1 MALIG
6 INNENEFYSHH
17 YLSEIFGND
26 IRGVLDGWNQQEQQ
40 ARELERNART
50 EGETPE
56 PGYRTPRR
64 QLESYSG
71 RYFKLLNE
79 QQKERATDNRL
90 RDQLNRW
97 KPVLSA
103 LGYEVKPQQ
112 IELDDKN
119 LLPLLARY
127 EDQSGA
133 PSLWIAM
140 AHDVID
146 EDNTDPLALPLLKE
160 QFTQNIEPDRLR
172 AMTKDKHGQPLS
184 WQDLISKHVFT
195 QAEPPRWLLLLG
207 NRQCLL
213 IDRTK
218 WAQNRVLRFDFE
230 EILGRKEGATLE
242 AVSVLLHKDSV
253 IPQSGSTLLDNL
265 DENSHK
271 HAFGVSE
278 DLKYALRESIELLGN
293 EAMEY
298 LLERNRANYTGQKAI
313 DPEKLSREALRYM
326 YRLLFLFYI
335 EARPELGYAQM
346 DSATYLK
353 GYSLESLRELEMIQL
368 TGDEAL
374 NGSYIHDSLNMLF
387 RLIFK
392 GYQPQTVQKDT
403 LATTDDTF
411 TIARLDSHLFD
422 LKETPILNRVVF
434 TNKTLQRVIQ
444 LMSLSRP
451 GKGKNKRRGRISY
464 NQLGINQLGAV
475 YEALLSYRG
484 FFASE
489 DLYEVKKAGEELNE
503 LETGYFVT
511 ASELPKYDE
520 KEKVYHTSGPDKGKL
535 ICHPKG
541 SFIYRMA
548 GRDREKSASYYTP
561 EVLTKSLVKYALKE
575 LYKEQVE
582 PIADK
587 HHKADKIL
595 TLKVCEPAMGSAAFL
610 NEAINQLAE
619 KYLELKQ
626 DAEGTRIPQEQYT
639 YELQRVK
646 MYLADNNVFG
656 VDLNP
661 VAVELAEVSLWLNAI
676 SNDTFVPWFGYQLF
690 NGNSLIGARR
700 QTFAA
705 HELQYGAKKIKKDA
719 SWLNRAPKRVMPGE
733 QRADGDVYHFLLPD
747 EAMANYKDKAVKDL
761 KSEQIKAI
769 NDWRKEFIQSFS
781 DDELAQLQRISSK
794 IDTLWQ
800 EHTKELKYLRDK
812 TSDNY
817 NVWPLS
823 LDKTNFETNMA
834 AKDELL
840 IKSQTAKSSNYQ
852 KLKLV
857 MDYWCA
863 LWFWPI
869 DQTGELPERWEY
881 LMELETLVEGY
892 VEVELTV
899 ETNVDKMQTLDMF
912 AEMETVTT
920 RHDLFSKSS
929 LDRKFIYDKFPRLKV
944 VDQLAQR
951 QKFFH
956 WELEFADIFALD
968 AESGQGGGFDLIL
981 GNPPWLKVEWQE
993 GGVMGDFEPEFIL
1006 KKLSASKLNSL
1017 REQTFEQIPELQQAY
1032 LAEYE
1037 ESAGTQN
1044 FLNAMVNYPELK
1056 GQQTNL
1062 YKCFLPQAWR
1072 INNPQ
1077 GVAGFLHPEGIYDDP
1092 KGGSFRQLVY
1102 PRLRAHFQFHN
1113 EMSLFAEVHHATMYS
1128 VNIYGA
1134 KQDDILFTNI
1144 ANLFLPKTVDEIF
1157 AHDGEGVTPGLKD
1170 IDIALDGKVNSKW
1183 GITPHASRALHIDK
1197 NTLELFAK
1205 LYDVEGT
1212 PATAARLPALHSEQ
1226 LISVLEKFAAQ
1237 PKRLGDLQGEYMS
1250 LEMWH
1255 ETNAQKDGTIE
1266 RTTQFPTSA
1275 KQWVLSGPHFFVGT
1289 PMYKTPRYP
1298 CKLNSDYDVLDL
1310 TTIPDDYLPRTNYV
1324 PACNEEEYLKRTPKV
1339 PWVDEAD
1346 LQQWHD
1352 QGANSAVK
1360 PQPRPVT
1367 DYYRFVN
1374 REMLSQSG
1382 ERTMISIIVPK
1393 GAAHI
1398 NTCLGTTFKQ
1408 AKDMLDY
1415 YGMCLSVPID
1425 YRVKSTGMGHAN
1437 TTLINQLPVLSNNVY
1452 RADIHLRA
1460 LSLVGLTSAYAE
1472 LWEECFSEQFNLQ
1485 QWAKSDPRLSKGFF
1499 EGLTSQWQRNCAL
1512 RTDYE
1517 RRQALVEIDV
1527 LVAMAL
1533 GLTLDELKTIYRVQF
1548 PVMRQYEADT
1558 WYDQTGRI
1566 VFTASKGLVGVGLP
1580 RKAAKKES
1588 LYTLKT
1594 GEIDGRTVTP
1604 VWRDDTQKTEKD
1616 IAKLMATPEQ
1626 PKEMIP
1632 LGWED
1637 ICDLKS
1643 GSVFKTVQ
1651 DDTVP
1656 KGPVTRTIEYI
1667 APFDKCDREQD
1678 YDTVWAEFER
1688 RFDQEGSDA

>member
-40 ARELERNART
+40 ARELERIARA
-50 EGETPE
+50 EGESPQS
-56 PGYRTPRR
+56 GYRTPHR
-64 QLESYSG
+64 QLESYRV

-79 QQKERATDNRL
+79 QQKERATGKRL

-103 LGYEVKPQQ
+103 LGYEVKLQQ
-112 IELDDKN
+112 IELDDKSP
-119 LLPLLARY
+119 LPLLASY

-133 PSLWIAM
+133 PSLWVAM
-140 AHDVID
+140 AHDLID

-160 QFTQNIEPDRLR
+160 QFIQGIEPDQLR

-368 TGDEAL
+368 TGEEAL

-575 LYKEQVE
+575 LYKEQIE
-582 PIADK
+582 PIEDK

-733 QRADGDVYHFLLPD
+733 QRANGDVYHFLLPD

-869 DQTGELPERWEY
+869 DQAGELPERWEY

-912 AEMETVTT
+912 AEVETVTT
-920 RHDLFSKSS
+920 RHDLFAKSS

-968 AESGQGGGFDLIL
+968 AASGQGGGFDLIL

-1044 FLNAMVNYPELK
+1044 FLNAIVNYPELK

-1072 INNPQ
+1072 INNQQ
-1077 GVAGFLHPEGIYDDP
+1077 GIAGFLHPEGIYDDP
-1092 KGGSFRQLVY
+1092 KGGAFRQMVY
-1102 PRLRAHFQFHN
+1102 PRLRKHFQFQN
-1113 EMSLFAEVHHATMYS
+1113 QFKLFAEVDNQVYFGIH
-1128 VNIYGA
+1128 IYGY
-1134 KQDDILFTNI
+1134 KSDQIFFENISNLFTPSTI
-1144 ANLFLPKTVDEIF
+1144 DTCIE
-1157 AHDGEGVTPGLKD
+1157 HDGIGEAPGLKKISVDSEQKVSYGWNTEGHSSRIVD
-1170 IDIALDGKVNSKW
+1170 ITETNLS
-1183 GITPHASRALHIDK
+1183 
-1197 NTLELFAK
+1197 LFSK
-1205 LYDVEGT
+1205 LYDAEGT
-1212 PATAARLPALHSEQ
+1212 PATAARLPALHSKQ

-1237 PKRLGDLQGEYMS
+1237 PKRLGDLQNEYMS

-1266 RTTQFPTSA
+1266 RTTQFPNNTS
-1275 KQWVLSGPHFFVGT
+1275 QWVLSGPHFFVGRPFYNT
-1289 PMYKTPRYP
+1289 PQAVCNTNR
-1298 CKLNSDYDVLDL
+1298 SYDVLDL
-1310 TTIPDDYLPRTNYV
+1310 TVIPDDYLPRTNYV
-1324 PACNEEEYLKRTPKV
+1324 PACDMAEYEKRTPKV

-1346 LQQWHD
+1346 LEQWKAN
-1352 QGANSAVK
+1352 GANSADK
-1360 PQPRPVT
+1360 PKPRPVT
-1367 DYYRFVN
+1367 DYYRFVH
-1374 REMLSQSG
+1374 RRQLSQSG
-1382 ERTMISIIVPK
+1382 ERTFISTIMPK
-1393 GAAHI
+1393 GAANI
-1398 NTCLGTTFKQ
+1398 NTCISTTFECV
-1408 AKDMLDY
+1408 DEMLNFASACASIVFDFF
-1415 YGMCLSVPID
+1415 L
-1425 YRVKSTGMGHAN
+1425 KSTGRGDLYAQG
-1437 TTLINQLPVLSNNVY
+1437 LEAFPFVENQQMCTRYLALNCVSDSY
-1452 RADIHLRA
+1452 AD
-1460 LSLVGLTSAYAE
+1460 
-1472 LWEECFSEQFNLQ
+1472 LWNEVFDSKSESDF
-1485 QWAKSDPRLSKGFF
+1485 WAKNDSRLSSDFF
-1499 EGLTSQWQRNCAL
+1499 KNLTPQWQRNCAL

-1533 GLTLDELKTIYRVQF
+1533 GLTLEELKTIYRVQF

-1588 LYTLKT
+1588 LYTLKS

-1604 VWRDDTQKTEKD
+1604 VWRDDTRKSEKD
-1616 IAKLMATPEQ
+1616 IAKLMPITEQ

-1643 GSVFKTVQ
+1643 GSVFKTIQ

-1656 KGPVTRTIEYI
+1656 NGPLTRTIEYV

-1688 RFDQEGSDA
+1688 RFNQEGSDA